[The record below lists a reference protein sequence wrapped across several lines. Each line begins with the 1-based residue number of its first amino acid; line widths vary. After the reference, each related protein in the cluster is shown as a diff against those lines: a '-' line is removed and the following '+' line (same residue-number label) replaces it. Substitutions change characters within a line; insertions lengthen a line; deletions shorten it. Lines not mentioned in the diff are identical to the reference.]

1 MKIRHNAIHPLA
13 VDLSSLQKDIGNIS
27 RVAASWGL
35 NFNPNK
41 CVVIRCQRGSVD
53 WTAVGSLQYY
63 HLDNSD
69 LSLADNHR
77 DLGILVD
84 NTLKFHVHIRATVN
98 KAAGLANNLLKSTL
112 CRCSNFMV
120 TILKSHIRPI
130 LEFGSTVWNT
140 GYLGDLGLLES
151 VQRRWTKHI
160 DGLAD
165 LSYTNRLKALNL
177 PTPEDSISPQS
188 SSHYT
193 LVDDDVALLPSNAAD
208 ASGRLRH
215 HQDLFASCQLTSS
228 SGGYYVGISW
238 YKAVFLIVNAALGA
252 GLLNF
257 PRAFYEA
264 GGIMS
269 GNLVHIIFTTMA
281 LGSLI
286 IIAKCSSEY
295 DCATYQELLLRACGQ
310 KWGVLGSVFISIY
323 CFITCV
329 TFIIIIG
336 DQFDRV
342 FASYI
347 GSSFCHH
354 WYLNRQFTMS
364 ISSILLIFPS
374 CYKRIDGLRFMSY
387 VGVLSIWY
395 LTAVIVT
402 EYYRGNYERG
412 PVVVVGAH
420 WEQVFNVVPT
430 ICFGYQC
437 HVSSVPIYSCLQQR
451 EAAVSIKA
459 CIVAVITC
467 LIVYTI
473 SANYGYLT
481 FGSLVGG
488 DVLTSYDATKP
499 HVLIAILLLA
509 IKSWTTYPLL
519 LFCVREAIGDLY
531 IQMKSLTPDRASHS
545 EPTRRKVIAVL
556 LWIMSI
562 LMAVFT
568 PNINIVVKL
577 LGSLAAF
584 FIFVFPGLCLM
595 ELVIIGSQTTTTTLT
610 TSDVCLLFTSFV
622 YITLGMF
629 AFGLAFTLGIQS
641 ILNPVSTHQLC
652 T

>member
-1 MKIRHNAIHPLA
+1 MSESTKYDDETDTIQAQVIIARHIHQHQQQQHPQQQQQH
-13 VDLSSLQKDIGNIS
+13 DD
-27 RVAASWGL
+27 
-35 NFNPNK
+35 
-41 CVVIRCQRGSVD
+41 
-53 WTAVGSLQYY
+53 
-63 HLDNSD
+63 
-69 LSLADNHR
+69 
-77 DLGILVD
+77 D
-84 NTLKFHVHIRATVN
+84 NT
-98 KAAGLANNLLKSTL
+98 
-112 CRCSNFMV
+112 
-120 TILKSHIRPI
+120 
-130 LEFGSTVWNT
+130 
-140 GYLGDLGLLES
+140 
-151 VQRRWTKHI
+151 
-160 DGLAD
+160 
-165 LSYTNRLKALNL
+165 
-177 PTPEDSISPQS
+177 TPEDSLSPQSS

-193 LVDDDVALLPSNAAD
+193 LVDDDVALLPPPH
-208 ASGRLRH
+208 SGRTSLRH

-228 SGGYYVGISW
+228 SGGYYAGISW

-257 PRAFYEA
+257 PEAFHEA
-264 GGIMS
+264 GGILA

-286 IIAKCSSEY
+286 IIAKCSSEL
-295 DCATYQELLLRACGQ
+295 DCSTYQELLLRACGQ
-310 KWGVLGSVFISIY
+310 KWSVVCSVCISVY

-347 GSSFCHH
+347 GSTFCHH

-364 ISSILLIFPS
+364 ISSLLLIFPS

-412 PVVVVGAH
+412 PVVVVDAH

-459 CIVAVITC
+459 CIVAIITC
-467 LIVYTI
+467 LIVYTL

-481 FGSLVGG
+481 FGSMVGG
-488 DVLTSYDATKP
+488 DVLMSYDATQP

-531 IQMKSLTPDRASHS
+531 IQMKSLTPDQASHS

-556 LWIMSI
+556 LWILSI
-562 LMAVFT
+562 LMAIFT

-595 ELVIIGSQTTTTTLT
+595 EMRSPFL
-610 TSDVCLLFTSFV
+610 TSDPAVHIGTYNALQPHYRSRHITFSPYLPLLPDLTYSGHFRFAADKCIIRMARSGWVSRFGSLPYLATSWA
-622 YITLGMF
+622 L
-629 AFGLAFTLGIQS
+629 
-641 ILNPVSTHQLC
+641 PVSHLGSPSCTH